1 MKDPRYGDGLEK
13 VLQGLCLF
21 GLAGLRGV
29 WTYEHDD
36 IPAGITLPWTTVLS
50 VSLASLPPSMS
61 FDRTSEGI
69 AFAFSELP
77 YQSQIDPLKV
87 R

>member
-1 MKDPRYGDGLEK
+1 MRDPRHDDGFEK
-13 VLQGLCLF
+13 VLRGLCLF

-29 WTYEHDD
+29 WPYEHDD
-36 IPAGITLPWTTVLS
+36 IPLGITLPWTTVLS
-50 VSLASLPPSMS
+50 VSLASLRPSMS
-61 FDRTSEGI
+61 FDRTFEGI
-69 AFAFSELP
+69 AFAFSKLP